1 MIEILRRRIRKLR
14 PAIGHAGVDG
24 LLIVDPKNVSYL
36 TGFLGE
42 DSWALIAGRQTVLL
56 TDSRYIEQ
64 ARQECPSCRI
74 VLRKTTLTDSVAQ
87 VVARSRGLRVL
98 GVEPG
103 ISVELFGLLRKKV
116 SARLKPVG
124 GLAEGLRQIK
134 DDGEVRRIRRASAT
148 AWEALAEVLPK
159 IRPGVTE
166 SAVAGM
172 IEYAIRLRGMKS
184 SFDPIVG
191 FGPNGSRNHHQPGD
205 RKLRTNDT
213 ILIDFGAKGQ
223 GYICDLTRS
232 FAVGKPS
239 ARYRKAWRAVHDAQ
253 QKGIGM
259 IVPGADTQAIDV
271 AIRKVIADS
280 GFPIF
285 GHGSG
290 HGIGLAVHE
299 GPFLSPI
306 RKGQLQP
313 GQVLTIEPGIYLPG
327 EFGIR
332 IEDDIR
338 VTENGHEV
346 VSRDRRH
353 GFSGDSLVILK
364 AR

>member
-1 MIEILRRRIRKLR
+1 MDNLRRRVWDLRRRIQK
-14 PAIGHAGVDG
+14 AGIDG
-24 LLIVDPKNVSYL
+24 LLVVDPKNVTYL

-42 DSWALIAGRQTVLL
+42 DSWLLVTDRKTILL

-87 VVARSRGLRVL
+87 VASRAGGLRIL

-103 ISVELFGLLRKKV
+103 ISVDLFRSLRNRV
-116 SARLKPVG
+116 SLRLRPVG
-124 GLAEGLRQIK
+124 GLTEGLRQIK
-134 DDGEVRRIRRASAT
+134 DSGEVRFIRRAADT
-148 AWEALAEVLPK
+148 AWAALAEVLPK
-159 IRPGVTE
+159 IRSGVTE

-172 IEYAIRLRGMKS
+172 IEYAIRQRGLKS
-184 SFDPIVG
+184 SFDPIVC
-191 FGPNGSRNHHQPGD
+191 FGPNGSRNHHQPGQ
-205 RKLRTNDT
+205 RKLKGRDT
-213 ILIDFGAKGQ
+213 ILIDFGAKGN

-232 FAVGKPS
+232 FAVGEPS
-239 ARYRKAWRAVHDAQ
+239 QRYRRAWQTVFDAQ

-259 IVPGADTQAIDV
+259 ICPGTDTQAIDA
-271 AIRKVIADS
+271 AIRKVIADN
-280 GFPIF
+280 GFPVY

-306 RKGQLQP
+306 RKGQLLA
-313 GQVLTIEPGIYLPG
+313 GQILTIEPGIYLPG

-332 IEDDIR
+332 IEDDIL
-338 VTENGHEV
+338 VTEEGHKV
-346 VSRDRRH
+346 LSRDSRF
-353 GFSGDSLVILK
+353 GFSADSLRILK
-364 AR
+364 IR